1 METKSLYEALD
12 PEDKQI
18 RLIRVDSGLETA
30 QITVTLEIASLKD
43 EPSFAALSYVW
54 GDPTITEEISVNGH
68 TSRVTNNLAAALRH
82 IFKQQEVITNA
93 QQQQLGRTVQPISR
107 LWADALCINQNDIEE
122 RNQQVAMMGEL
133 YFSAS
138 VVLSWLSSVDGD
150 LPFTFQT
157 LDSIFREV
165 EIENSGEFEAVVSR
179 PQWVEDTTM
188 AFRLKARSWN
198 KTIDGPQTQSNLAQY
213 RKVAFLLC
221 EST

>member
-1 METKSLYEALD
+1 METKSPYEALD

-30 QITVTLEIASLKD
+30 QITVTLEISSLKD
-43 EPSFAALSYVW
+43 EPLFAALSYVW
-54 GDPTITEEISVNGH
+54 GDPTITEEISVNGY

-93 QQQQLGRTVQPISR
+93 QQQQSGHTVQPISR
-107 LWADALCINQNDIEE
+107 LWADALCINQYDIEE

-133 YFSAS
+133 YSSAS

-179 PQWVEDTTM
+179 PQWVRRIGDATDVHAGLQLVTVQGI
-188 AFRLKARSWN
+188 R
-198 KTIDGPQTQSNLAQY
+198 
-213 RKVAFLLC
+213 C
-221 EST
+221 EFPRTDPSKQ

>member
-1 METKSLYEALD
+1 MPSTVESNSIYKALD

-30 QITVTLEIASLKD
+30 QMTVTLEVTSLKK
-43 EPSFAALSYVW
+43 EPSFTALSYVW

-68 TSRVTNNLAAALRH
+68 TSRVTDNLAAALRH

-93 QQQQLGRTVQPISR
+93 QQQQSGRTVQRISR
-107 LWADALCINQNDIEE
+107 LWADALCINQNGIEE

-133 YFSAS
+133 YSSAS

-150 LPFTFQT
+150 LPFTFQM

-179 PQWVEDTTM
+179 PQWVQ
-188 AFRLKARSWN
+188 L
-198 KTIDGPQTQSNLAQY
+198 G
-213 RKVAFLLC
+213 
-221 EST
+221 